1 MQDKDPCHETFAKPP
16 TLLSSLAGSAK
27 VLGSHSVS
35 SLPLSKREK
44 NASEGDGTREMNACI
59 PALGTETIV
68 LLLPFVQLLS
78 KGLGITLCLLA
89 WLDLCMC
96 FLGEVLLNAPP
107 EPWAGKSLKGTQL
120 QDGSL

>member
-1 MQDKDPCHETFAKPP
+1 
-16 TLLSSLAGSAK
+16 
-27 VLGSHSVS
+27 
-35 SLPLSKREK
+35 
-44 NASEGDGTREMNACI
+44 MNACI

-78 KGLGITLCLLA
+78 KGLGITLCLWA

-96 FLGEVLLNAPP
+96 FLDEVLLNAPP